1 MNLESLTR
9 KRDYYEEVAPVWVRK
24 IWSRPQAFD
33 HFIKYNKDRLSTKG
47 ALVKIGRDYFVAS
60 EKFPNVATEILG
72 LDSDPNGVADH
83 EPR

>member
-9 KRDYYEEVAPVWVRK
+9 KRDYYEEAAPLWIRK

-33 HFIKYNKDRLSTKG
+33 HFIKYNKVRLTKEG

-60 EKFPNVATEILG
+60 EKFPNIVTEILG
-72 LDSDPNGVADH
+72 LPCDLNEEGSH
-83 EPR
+83 EWR